1 MSELRR
7 AVLSVDVI
15 GSALR
20 DIKDIRK
27 EWEELKSRGAIP
39 IDLKVNVSQTGQT
52 LDVLARQVRD
62 ATAAYETLANTASSF
77 HARSL
82 QAIRPNVSPVIDIS
96 AYKKVLSGAE
106 SLIGSTKLAIPGI
119 ISPPNVP
126 KMGTSSPIESIKP
139 ALSGVLDSIEKE
151 ISTLSTG
158 DVPKKI
164 ELPTPEI
171 PEIKV
176 PSLAPALSGALDSIK
191 KEISSAKTSEE
202 AIRRPINIPELSISG
217 MGSTL
222 NNTLDSIRKE
232 ISGFE
237 TTVPSKIFNE
247 AEFARS
253 LSRVIRSEQVSRQE
267 YSRIQSDYERL
278 SQATRVGSM
287 RVPTTSKIEAP
298 TGEDFGPAIDGFQSL
313 TKEMDNYERKAQATS
328 DRNKT
333 LSSSIDF
340 LTDSLAKYRN
350 RLILAT
356 GALAGFTA
364 VTGTMAL
371 GINESISELERF
383 AEAKGLNADATLEW
397 IRQEEKIP
405 GLSTQLKAA
414 LSNSY
419 LRDYASSIGLLD
431 EQIETMVSYWEI
443 NQSRIGKSKEAFITD
458 IVSGNVEQYK
468 SLLKM
473 PPWAVTRQWHQASI
487 DVRKQLG
494 YYDEAEINKRAR
506 TLAALQL
513 MGLSTE
519 QAASKKH

>member
-62 ATAAYETLANTASSF
+62 ATVAYETLANTASSF

-82 QAIRPNVSPVIDIS
+82 QAIRPNVSPVIDVS

-126 KMGTSSPIESIKP
+126 KMGTSSLIESIKP

-176 PSLAPALSGALDSIK
+176 PPLAPALSGVLNSIEREISILSTGGVPKKTELPTPEIPEIKVPSLAPALSGALDSIK

-202 AIRRPINIPELSISG
+202 AIKRPINVPELSVSG

-237 TTVPSKIFNE
+237 ITVPSKIFNE

-253 LSRVIRSEQVSRQE
+253 LGRIIVPSRIRGKSIQE
-267 YSRIQSDYERL
+267 YNPIMSDCLEP
-278 SQATRVGSM
+278 RV
-287 RVPTTSKIEAP
+287 
-298 TGEDFGPAIDGFQSL
+298 
-313 TKEMDNYERKAQATS
+313 
-328 DRNKT
+328 
-333 LSSSIDF
+333 
-340 LTDSLAKYRN
+340 
-350 RLILAT
+350 
-356 GALAGFTA
+356 
-364 VTGTMAL
+364 
-371 GINESISELERF
+371 
-383 AEAKGLNADATLEW
+383 
-397 IRQEEKIP
+397 
-405 GLSTQLKAA
+405 
-414 LSNSY
+414 
-419 LRDYASSIGLLD
+419 
-431 EQIETMVSYWEI
+431 
-443 NQSRIGKSKEAFITD
+443 
-458 IVSGNVEQYK
+458 
-468 SLLKM
+468 
-473 PPWAVTRQWHQASI
+473 
-487 DVRKQLG
+487 
-494 YYDEAEINKRAR
+494 
-506 TLAALQL
+506 
-513 MGLSTE
+513 
-519 QAASKKH
+519 

>member
-1 MSELRR
+1 
-7 AVLSVDVI
+7 
-15 GSALR
+15 
-20 DIKDIRK
+20 
-27 EWEELKSRGAIP
+27 
-39 IDLKVNVSQTGQT
+39 
-52 LDVLARQVRD
+52 
-62 ATAAYETLANTASSF
+62 
-77 HARSL
+77 
-82 QAIRPNVSPVIDIS
+82 
-96 AYKKVLSGAE
+96 
-106 SLIGSTKLAIPGI
+106 
-119 ISPPNVP
+119 
-126 KMGTSSPIESIKP
+126 
-139 ALSGVLDSIEKE
+139 
-151 ISTLSTG
+151 
-158 DVPKKI
+158 
-164 ELPTPEI
+164 
-171 PEIKV
+171 
-176 PSLAPALSGALDSIK
+176 
-191 KEISSAKTSEE
+191 
-202 AIRRPINIPELSISG
+202 
-217 MGSTL
+217 
-222 NNTLDSIRKE
+222 
-232 ISGFE
+232 
-237 TTVPSKIFNE
+237 
-247 AEFARS
+247 
-253 LSRVIRSEQVSRQE
+253 
-267 YSRIQSDYERL
+267 
-278 SQATRVGSM
+278 M

-298 TGEDFGPAIDGFQSL
+298 TGEDFEPAIDGFQSL

-328 DRNKT
+328 DRNKI

-519 QAASKKH
+519 QAASKKALEDAKPQWDDFLATLSDIRNILGQALLPALMLFANTVKTLGQAFISIPLLPQLTGAAIVLLTIVAGLGAILAIIGSIIGKWGLLVTGFGLAKSIVGAILSSTTLLKVATLAWAAAQWVVNGAMAVFAALSMATGIPEIVIAITAIVALVLALAYHFGIIDKIAKGIDVGKWWGEGLEWVNDQLNNIIERLLSIPGANLVFGAEFKNQVSLKKQKKHLIRCCLS